1 MAYSTRAS
9 IALGCVLLLS
19 SAVESQAQAVSC
31 TATAGLDKR
40 ETATTSTGTERTG
53 PYDVSLSA
61 GSGGNALVTVAVR
74 AKKDIRTSGATK
86 VAAPIDTVLLRS
98 PFKSEAIA
106 QPTAFTAGAEAT
118 EGTATFEPSAVA
130 LLPKGD
136 VDVIVVT
143 ADGERLCRIT
153 GKERQRLVAASR

>member
-1 MAYSTRAS
+1 MAHSTRAS

-19 SAVESQAQAVSC
+19 GAAESQAQTVSC
-31 TATAGLDKR
+31 TASAGLDKR

-61 GSGGNALVTVAVR
+61 GSGGGRLVTVSVR
-74 AKKDIRTSGATK
+74 AKKDIRTAGATK

-106 QPTAFTAGAEAT
+106 QPTQFTPGEAAT
-118 EGTATFEPSAVA
+118 EGTATFEASAVT

-136 VDVIVVT
+136 VDVVVVT

-153 GKERQRLVAASR
+153 GKERQRLVTASR

>member
-61 GSGGNALVTVAVR
+61 GSGADALVTVAVR
-74 AKKDIRTSGATK
+74 AKKDIRTPGATK

-106 QPTAFTAGAEAT
+106 QPTAFTPGAEAT
-118 EGTATFEPSAVA
+118 DGTATFEASALT